1 MEESMDIYVVEKG
14 DTIYSIALTHGVS
27 PEQLINNNGLES
39 PYSLVIGQTI
49 VVLYPEQTHLTTSGE
64 TLYSIARQY
73 GISVITLLQN
83 NPGLIEREYLYPGET
98 LVISY
103 TDNKLGTASV
113 NGFAY
118 PNISREV
125 LLKTLPYLTYL
136 TPFTYGFTPEGD
148 LVTIEDNE
156 IIQLARSY
164 GVAPI
169 MLLATY
175 TATDSF
181 SNQLAT
187 ALFYNPEAK
196 QKLIN
201 NVLSNIQEKNY
212 YGLEIDFEYILPS
225 DREAFINFIE
235 EITYVL
241 NDYGYQVTVA
251 LAPKTSTNQKGLLYE
266 AHDYAAIG
274 KAANGVLLM
283 TYEWGY
289 TYEHT

>member
-1 MEESMDIYVVEKG
+1 MDIYVVEKG
-14 DTIYSIALTHGVS
+14 ETIYSIALTHGVS

>member
-1 MEESMDIYVVEKG
+1 MDIYVVEKG

-156 IIQLARSY
+156 IIQLARSH

-196 QKLIN
+196 QKLIY

>member
-1 MEESMDIYVVEKG
+1 MDIYVVEKG

-196 QKLIN
+196 QKLIY

-251 LAPKTSTNQKGLLYE
+251 LAPKTSINQKGLLYE

>member
-1 MEESMDIYVVEKG
+1 MDIYVVEKG

-196 QKLIN
+196 QKLIY